1 MRFRNLAAAL
11 LLSLFA
17 FTSLAIGQ
25 TSNGTI
31 TGVVR
36 DASGAVV
43 SGATVVVTNEAT
55 AAKRDATTNAEGAFR
70 VEAVDPGPYSVLV
83 SKTGF
88 KGFELKHLDVR
99 PSVITSADVALGVA
113 TANAEVTVETA
124 NTATLDVESGG
135 ITSTIGEQELKTI
148 PIFSMNPVEL
158 VQTLPGVQLI
168 NGNSALS
175 NGVNVSVNGARPRS
189 NNFLIDGQDDNDNSI
204 GGQALQS
211 AIPDIYSNVIA
222 LTNAFSAEYGRGGG
236 AVVNLITKSGTNQIH
251 GSVYDLYSGSGLNA
265 IDGQSRGQGITKT
278 RFDEHQI
285 AFTVGAPI
293 IKDKLFA
300 FGGGQWSRT
309 YGQEQPG
316 VLNLPD
322 AKSLALLQ
330 GFNTPASNLL
340 LQYIGSLSQYNLTST
355 PSSTPA
361 VTIINETGCASCK
374 ISFARYI
381 RPAVPEQ
388 NPDTQ
393 WTAKIDYTPTQ
404 KDTISARYLHDAT
417 NLTPDYF
424 NFSTQ
429 LPGFDTLQ
437 GGNSS
442 QGAGSYTHVFSPR
455 IVNEFRFSDTLLN
468 FAFDSTPQTKA
479 NPLYT
484 SAPITIANTGFPTLG
499 PASTSLPQGRGHD
512 LYQFQDTISIS
523 KGRHTI
529 RIGAD
534 VARDIIRDFIPF
546 NNFGTLSYTTSPAN
560 AASGLPGY
568 SALNNFIDNF
578 LGTAGAAARSFGSN
592 RVDAHVWQSAFF
604 GQDDIKLSPDL
615 TVNLG
620 LRYEYATNP
629 ENAVKFPAINPATV
643 LTDPI
648 TALYRVK
655 EDKNNIA
662 PRVGFAYNPHNGM
675 AILADGKTVYHAAF
689 GIFYD
694 VLFTNIT
701 DNSQA
706 SSPNV
711 QSPNLTQGTGRGLGN
726 ALGLVPSL
734 APLPTISPL
743 NTVQLTSNNLVNPQT
758 FQWNVG
764 LERQLPAE
772 IKLTINYVASRGE
785 KLFSNQQYNTYPYA
799 TPGVRT
805 NPARGAII
813 ARING
818 ADSEYQ
824 SIQTEV
830 SHDFRHGL
838 FIRGAY
844 TFGKNLD
851 NGSEVFNTFSS
862 PTSYAANLAPG
873 GRAREWGPSQ
883 YDFRNLLSISY
894 AYTIPG
900 VPQLTNSTANLFAGI
915 FTRNWQFS
923 GITYFQSGPYS
934 TFNVSGSDVNND
946 SSATNDRP
954 LVGNPHAPIESA
966 AVDASYSTISAL
978 KCAKGPLYDMGQ
990 ANTNGTCVQVAPATV
1005 HWVVPGNYTP
1015 AQVNA
1020 EINRNS
1026 FRNPGYVMFNFALQ
1040 KAFDLPIKHLEHSN
1054 ITLRAD
1060 AQNVFNHNNVGPLG
1074 INIFSINVPGTDG
1087 DPFMNKDAAR
1097 FDDNRIVRLWA
1108 KFIF

>member
-1 MRFRNLAAAL
+1 MRFRSLAVAL
-11 LLSLFA
+11 FLSLVS
-17 FTSLAIGQ
+17 FTSFVVAQ

-36 DASGAVV
+36 DATGAVI

-55 AAKRDATTNAEGAFR
+55 ASKRDVTSTAEGAFR
-70 VEAVDPGPYSVLV
+70 VDAVEPGPYTIHVE
-83 SKTGF
+83 KAGF
-88 KGFELKHLDVR
+88 KGFDLKHLDVR
-99 PSVITSADVALGVA
+99 PSVITSSDVALGVA
-113 TANAEVTVETA
+113 TSNAEVTVETA
-124 NTATLDVESGG
+124 NTATLDTESGG
-135 ITSTIGEQELKTI
+135 IVSTIGEQELKTI

-168 NGNSALS
+168 NNGGFS
-175 NGVNVSVNGARPRS
+175 NGINVSVNGARPRS
-189 NNFLIDGQDDNDNSI
+189 NNYLIDGQDDNDNSI

-265 IDGQSRGQGITKT
+265 IDGQSRGAGITKT
-278 RFDEHQI
+278 RFDQHQI
-285 AFTVGAPI
+285 AFTAGAPI
-293 IKDKLFA
+293 IKNKLFA
-300 FGGGQWSRT
+300 FGGGQWSRL
-309 YGQEQPG
+309 YGQETPG
-316 VLNLPD
+316 SLNLPD
-322 AKSLALLQ
+322 ATSLALLK
-330 GFNTPASNLL
+330 GFNTQASNLL
-340 LQYIGSLSQYNLTST
+340 VQYIGSLSQYSPLGT
-355 PSSTPA
+355 PSSTAP
-361 VTIINETGCASCK
+361 VNIINENGCASCK
-374 ISFARYI
+374 ISFARYR
-381 RPAVPEQ
+381 RPSVAEQ

-393 WTAKIDYTPTQ
+393 WTAKIDFTPTQ
-404 KDTISARYLHDAT
+404 KDTFSARYLHDTT

-437 GGNSS
+437 GGSSS
-442 QGAGSYTHVFSPR
+442 QGAGSYTHVFTPR
-455 IVNEFRFSDTLLN
+455 IVNEFRVSDTLLN
-468 FAFDSTPQTKA
+468 FAFDHTPQTKQ
-479 NPLYT
+479 NPLFT
-484 SAPITIANTGFPTLG
+484 APPISIANTGFPTLG

-523 KGRHTI
+523 KGRHTL
-529 RIGAD
+529 RVGAD
-534 VARDIIRDFIPF
+534 IARDIIRDFIPF
-546 NNFGTLSYTTSPAN
+546 NNFGTLTYTTS
-560 AASGLPGY
+560 SGF

-578 LGTAGAAARSFGSN
+578 LGTAGAATINFGSN
-592 RVDAHVWQSAFF
+592 RVDAHVWQTGYFA
-604 GQDDIKLSPDL
+604 QDDIKMSSDL

-620 LRYEYATNP
+620 LRYEYMTQP
-629 ENAVKFPAINPATV
+629 ENAVAFPAINVATV

-648 TALYRVK
+648 TAVYRVK

-662 PRVGFAYNPHNGM
+662 PRVGFAYNPHGGM
-675 AILADGKTVYHAAF
+675 PILADGKTVYHGAF

-694 VLFTNIT
+694 VSFTNIT

-711 QSPNLTQGTGRGLGN
+711 QAPNLISGTGRGMGN
-726 ALGLVPSL
+726 ALSLIPSL
-734 APLPTISPL
+734 KPQTTISPL
-743 NTVQLTSNNLVNPQT
+743 NTVELTSNNLVNPQT
-758 FQWNVG
+758 FQWNLGV
-764 LERQLPAE
+764 ERQLPAE

-785 KLFSNQQYNTYPYA
+785 KLFSNQQYNFFAPG
-799 TPGVRT
+799 TPGVRI
-805 NPARGAII
+805 NPNRGAII

-824 SIQTEV
+824 SVQMEL

-844 TFGKNLD
+844 TYGKNLD
-851 NGSEVFNTFSS
+851 NGSEVFTTFSS

-873 GRAREWGPSQ
+873 GRSREWGPSA
-883 YDFRNLLSISY
+883 YDFRNNLSISY

-900 VPQLTNSTANLFAGI
+900 VPQLSNAVGNTFAGI

-923 GITYFQSGPYS
+923 GITYLQSGPYS
-934 TFNVSGSDVNND
+934 TFNVNGFDVNND
-946 SSATNDRP
+946 SSASNDRP

-966 AVDASYSTISAL
+966 AADGSFLGCT
-978 KCAKGPLYDMGQ
+978 KGLLFDVGQ
-990 ANTNGTCVQVAPATV
+990 INTNGACVPADPSTV
-1005 HWVVPGNYTP
+1005 HWVVPANYTQ
-1015 AQVNA
+1015 AQMNA
-1020 EINRNS
+1020 EIGRNS
-1026 FRNPGYVMFNFALQ
+1026 FRNPGYIMFNFALQ

-1060 AQNVFNHNNVGPLG
+1060 AQNVFNHNNVGPLQNNVFD
-1074 INIFSINVPGTDG
+1074 ISVPGSDA
-1087 DPFMNKDAAR
+1087 DPFLDKSAAR
-1097 FDDNRIVRLWA
+1097 FDDNRIIRLWA